1 MNPKQSFE
9 INLAA
14 AQSLD
19 AADPFRKFRERFHI
33 PKIHDTEVI
42 YLTGNSLGLLP
53 KKAREY
59 TGQEF
64 ADWEHL
70 GVEGHFK
77 AKNPWLYYH
86 HFHREALAKIV
97 GAKKEEVVAM
107 GSLTANLHLLLV
119 SFYRPT
125 KERFKIIMEANAF
138 PSDQYAVET
147 QVKFHGY
154 NPEDAIVELSPRE
167 GEETLRTEDILATI
181 EKHGQQLA
189 TIMIGGVNY
198 LSGQFYDL
206 VAITDAGHKAGALV
220 GFDLAHAAGNVMLKL
235 HEWNVDFACWCS
247 YKYLNSGPGGVAGI
261 FVHEKHGHD
270 YSLPRFGG
278 WWGNEEATRF
288 EMKKGFIPQPGAAG
302 WQVSN
307 APVFSM
313 AIHRASL
320 EIFEEAGMDVLR
332 RKSELLTAFLE
343 MIIDRYNENNPSRAL
358 KIVSPRDPAARGC
371 QLSLMAV
378 SNGKEIFNRLNDAGV
393 IVDWREPNVIRMAP
407 VPLYNSFE
415 DVWRAGEVL
424 NSVAG

>member
-1 MNPKQSFE
+1 
-9 INLAA
+9 
-14 AQSLD
+14 
-19 AADPFRKFRERFHI
+19 
-33 PKIHDTEVI
+33 
-42 YLTGNSLGLLP
+42 
-53 KKAREY
+53 
-59 TGQEF
+59 
-64 ADWEHL
+64 
-70 GVEGHFK
+70 
-77 AKNPWLYYH
+77 
-86 HFHREALAKIV
+86 
-97 GAKKEEVVAM
+97 M

-181 EKHGQQLA
+181 EKHGPQLA
-189 TIMIGGVNY
+189 TIIIGGVNY

-371 QLSLMAV
+371 QLSLKAV